1 MKEVLRYFGEA
12 NGLEERIKRAKPS
25 LGEFFVL
32 SNCMD
37 NAVYFED
44 ISKEDFYDVCELLE
58 EGLYSVKDISLEQ
71 TLVNFLI
78 NNGIRIATAES
89 CTGGMVASSIVNVSG
104 ASQVFYEGLITYSN
118 LSKENRLGVKKDTIM
133 EFGAV
138 SEETAK
144 EMAYGLLSDN
154 VDVAVSTTGIAGP
167 SGGSEEK
174 PVGLVYIG
182 IAMTDSD
189 TIAIKNIFNGTR
201 EQIRKSA
208 KNAALFYTW
217 QQLNKNL

>member
-12 NGLEERIKRAKPS
+12 KVLEEKIKNAKS
-25 LGEFFVL
+25 GLKEFFVL

-44 ISKEDFYDVCELLE
+44 ISKQDFYDVCELLE

-78 NNGIRIATAES
+78 ANGIRIATAES
-89 CTGGMVASSIVNVSG
+89 CTGGMVASSIINVSG
-104 ASQVFYEGLITYSN
+104 ASKVFFEGLVTYSN

-144 EMAYGLLSDN
+144 EMAYGLMSDN
-154 VDVAVSTTGIAGP
+154 VDVALSTTGIAGP
-167 SGGSEEK
+167 DGGTEEK

-182 IAMTDSD
+182 IAMAEAE
-189 TIAIKNIFNGTR
+189 TIAIKNYFTGTR

>member
-12 NGLEERIKRAKPS
+12 SNLEQRIRQFNPDLK
-25 LGEFFVL
+25 EYYVL
-32 SNCMD
+32 SNCYD
-37 NAVYFED
+37 NAIFFED
-44 ISKEDFYDVCELLE
+44 IEKDDFYDICELLE
-58 EGLYSVKDISLEQ
+58 EGLYSDKDISLEQ

-78 NNGIRIATAES
+78 ANNIRIATAES

-104 ASQVFYEGLITYSN
+104 ASEVFFEGLVTYSN
-118 LSKENRLGVKKDTIM
+118 LSKENRLGVKKDTLM

-144 EMAYGLLSDN
+144 EMAYGLLGEN
-154 VDVAVSTTGIAGP
+154 VDIAVSTTGIAGP
-167 SGGSEEK
+167 NGGTVQK

-182 IAMTDSD
+182 IAMPLTE
-189 TIAIKNIFNGTR
+189 TIAIKNNFVGNR
-201 EQIRKSA
+201 EQVRKSA

-217 QQLNKNL
+217 QHLNKNL